1 MKVKDSGDDR
11 DMVQKGQGCKNQ
23 KPLLKTQCICMYP
36 GRSWVRISDKH
47 RVISKDANNGAHAS
61 IRYERHE

>member
-1 MKVKDSGDDR
+1 MNESKGFRDDR

-23 KPLLKTQCICMYP
+23 KPLLNTHMYICVYP

-47 RVISKDANNGAHAS
+47 RVISKDANNGAYGS
-61 IRYERHE
+61 VRYE